1 MGRTHLRISM
11 ALAACLVAL
20 LALPTAAA
28 AHDPGGTGSAGPV
41 VADLAGHP
49 LAVAQIPAWY
59 CHDLDYPRI
68 HCFTSAAELEHA
80 LAVRLSAQPAGTAA
94 ASIDLAIYADANW
107 QGGTTVI
114 SQTYPDLGT
123 IGWNDKISS
132 FKVLN
137 GVAGHFATDIY
148 NSGPYDAFAPYQLT
162 TYVGDAWNDTFSSV
176 YPG

>member
-1 MGRTHLRISM
+1 MGRTHLRVIM
-11 ALAACLVAL
+11 ALAACLVVL
-20 LALPTAAA
+20 LVLPGAAS
-28 AHDPGGTGSAGPV
+28 AHDSSVTGPPGPV
-41 VADLAGHP
+41 VADLAGHTI
-49 LAVAQIPAWY
+49 AVGEIPHWY
-59 CHDLDYPRI
+59 CHDLDFPRI
-68 HCFTSAAELEHA
+68 HCFATAAELEHA
-80 LAVRLSAQPAGTAA
+80 LATHQSARPAGTAG

-114 SQTYPDLGT
+114 SQAYPDLGT

-148 NSGPYDAFAPYQLT
+148 NSGAYDYFAPYQLT
-162 TYVGDAWNDTFSSV
+162 TYVGNAWNDTFSSV